1 MVYRLLADG
10 VVVFHALFI
19 VFSVLGGVLALRWP
33 KVVFVHLPAAAWG
46 VIVQVIQ
53 GGVCPL
59 TPLENFLRE
68 KGQEP
73 GIGPSFVDHYI
84 TSLIYV
90 SDPPWWLHNAL
101 GVGVLVIN
109 LTVYS
114 IVIVKWRRR
123 VNARRQA
130 KAAGFA
136 VDAPSTAP
144 AAPARTE
151 EAVVGV

>member
-1 MVYRLLADG
+1 MGYRLLADG

-33 KVVFVHLPAAAWG
+33 KVVFLHLPAAAWG

-68 KGQEP
+68 RGQEP

-101 GVGVLVIN
+101 GIGVLVIN

-123 VNARRQA
+123 VNARRR
-130 KAAGFA
+130 AAAAAA
-136 VDAPSTAP
+136 VETPAP
-144 AAPARTE
+144 APTSSPRTE
-151 EAVVGV
+151 DAVVSV